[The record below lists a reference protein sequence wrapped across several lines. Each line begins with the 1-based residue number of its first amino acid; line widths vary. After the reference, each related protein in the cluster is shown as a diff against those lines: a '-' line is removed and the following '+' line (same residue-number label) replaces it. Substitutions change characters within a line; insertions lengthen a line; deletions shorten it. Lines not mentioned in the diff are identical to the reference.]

1 MTRPL
6 GQKSGAWARSPLQ
19 PPPPSSHH
27 TGTCRGGARTGVS
40 PQRRG
45 CQEGPGP
52 FHRPFFGGGGGGG
65 AEVELGGR
73 GGDLAT
79 GRPGACPWPGFSVGP
94 ACLCLGVLP
103 HTPSPPS
110 PVYPIKCSLDEPPG
124 SLSCEDEGSCGAAGG
139 HVDQLGGEA
148 SASLSSWDPAGWPL
162 IFPQRPAG
170 ATRPPPPGVTG
181 RADPQASPGS
191 TPGPI
196 QRAWLSPG
204 CGVVSTQEAT
214 SGWSGGGC
222 WPGPHQLLPHCTS
235 WGCGHGCVLGRP
247 AVRRGHPPPRSCP
260 ALGPVR

>member
-6 GQKSGAWARSPLQ
+6 GQKSGAWARFPLQ
-19 PPPPSSHH
+19 PPPSSHH

-40 PQRRG
+40 PQGRG

-52 FHRPFFGGGGGGG
+52 FHRPFFGGV
-65 AEVELGGR
+65 EVGVQRWSLEGVGVTWPPA
-73 GGDLAT
+73 DPEPV
-79 GRPGACPWPGFSVGP
+79 PGLDSQWALLVCAW
-94 ACLCLGVLP
+94 GVLP

-124 SLSCEDEGSCGAAGG
+124 SLSCEDEGSCGAVGG